1 MNPAIKVL
9 KILLSTAFLAATIYF
24 TYQVIVLSE
33 ENQEQK
39 LDLAEINNIRYGL
52 LNVNEWSGKV
62 AVIMTDK
69 INEFELTPK
78 NRNQLQGNVEGILY
92 KLINEVE
99 VLMQE
104 RTSGGFSGIKRWI
117 AGFAL
122 DVDQLR
128 DSVPSFAQT
137 VLEELNKPETKKNLK
152 LYVLSK
158 LDEFVANT
166 FNKDKMEMLESLLQK
181 YGCENKT
188 DCQTLLHEKIDNR
201 ESYINK
207 MVILILVLVAFNF
220 LINIIQRVPLNHFQV
235 PLLILSS
242 LCLLL
247 GGILTPMIEL
257 EARIDLLLFQ
267 LLGEEVVF
275 KEQIF
280 FFQSK
285 SITDVVH
292 ILIQDGTIQM
302 IFVGSLIF
310 IFSIIFPT
318 IKLISTYIFHNFKK
332 TRENKLIRF
341 FVIKSGKWSMAD
353 VIVVAIFMAYIGFN
367 GIVSSQLKNLSD
379 QAKPVEILSTNGT
392 HLVGGFYLFLFFCL
406 FSLLLSEV
414 LVRKTVSVKKY

>member
-1 MNPAIKVL
+1 MNPAVKAI
-9 KILLSTAFLAATIYF
+9 KILISFCLLAATVYY
-24 TYQVIVLSE
+24 TYQVIIQSE

-39 LDLAEINNIRYGL
+39 IDQAQINHIRYGL
-52 LNVNEWSGKV
+52 LNVDEWSEKV
-62 AVIMTDK
+62 AVIMTEK
-69 INEFELTPK
+69 INEFELTPE
-78 NRNQLQGNVEGILY
+78 NREHLQGNVEGILY
-92 KLINEVE
+92 RLIDEVE
-99 VLMQE
+99 VLMKE
-104 RTSGGFSGIKRWI
+104 RTSGSFSGVKRWI
-117 AGFAL
+117 AGFAV

-137 VLEELNKPETKKNLK
+137 VLEELDKPETKHNLK

-158 LDEFVANT
+158 LDEFVKNT
-166 FNKDKMEMLESLLQK
+166 FNKDKMELLDNLLQK
-181 YGCENKT
+181 YGCESKT
-188 DCQTLLHEKIDNR
+188 DCQIYLEEEIDSR
-201 ESYINK
+201 EANINK
-207 MVILILVLVAFNF
+207 MVVLILILVTLIF
-220 LINIIQRVPLNHFQV
+220 LINVIQRDPLGHVQV
-235 PLLILSS
+235 PILILSS

-247 GGILTPMIEL
+247 GGIITPMIEL

-267 LLGEEVVF
+267 LVGEEVIF

-310 IFSIIFPT
+310 IFSIVFPS
-318 IKLISTYIFHNFKK
+318 IKLLSTYIYHSFRK

-406 FSLLLSEV
+406 SSLLLSEV
-414 LVRKTVSVKKY
+414 LVRKTVSVN